1 MIGLR
6 AFMTE
11 ATTAPPQPPR
21 GLLWK
26 LGLHRPE
33 LRAWALYDWAN
44 SVFMTHGLL
53 IFPIFFAN
61 VASAGSGAEATARY
75 SLATTIS
82 MALVAVLSP
91 VLGAIAD
98 FRAVKKKMTGF
109 FVVMGV
115 AGTAAMFFIGE
126 GQWLF
131 ALAMFMIANTGV
143 TSSLVFYESLL
154 PHIAGKDE
162 VDRVSTAGYA
172 LGYLGSGILMVVN
185 LLMIQKPQAFGIA
198 GTEMATRLS
207 FLSAAV
213 WWLLFSIPLFR
224 RVPEPPLRLE
234 ADERPD
240 TNPVLA
246 SFRRLRETLSEIRG
260 YRQTFLFL
268 VAFFIYNDGIG
279 TIIRMASIYGTEIGI
294 DQGSLLTS
302 LLLVQFVGIPFSFL
316 FGLLAGRIGA
326 KTSIFV
332 ALGVYFVIAIL
343 GYRMTTS
350 REFLVLALLVGT
362 VQGGSQAL
370 SRSVFSTMV
379 PKHKSSEFFAF
390 YSVFEKFAGILGPF
404 LFTIM
409 IGATGSSRSAILSV
423 IAFFLVGGVLLA
435 FVNVEEGQRMARES
449 DARAG

>member
-1 MIGLR
+1 MAGD
-6 AFMTE
+6 
-11 ATTAPPQPPR
+11 APNPTPAPH
-21 GLLWK
+21 GFLWK

-53 IFPIFFAN
+53 IFPIFFAE
-61 VASAGSGAEATARY
+61 VASAGAPAAEATARY

-91 VLGAIAD
+91 ILGAIAD

-109 FVVMGV
+109 FVAMGV
-115 AGTAAMFFIGE
+115 AGTAAMYFIGP
-126 GQWLF
+126 GQWVF
-131 ALAMFMIANTGV
+131 ALAVFMIANTGV
-143 TSSLVFYESLL
+143 TSSIVFYESLL

-172 LGYLGSGILMVVN
+172 LGYLGSGILMIVS
-185 LLMIQKPQAFGIA
+185 LLMIEKPHAFGIA
-198 GTEMATRLS
+198 DSGTATRLS
-207 FLSAAV
+207 FLAAAV

-234 ADERPD
+234 ADERRD
-240 TNPVLA
+240 MNPVRVSL
-246 SFRRLRETLSEIRG
+246 RRLRETLREIRG
-260 YRQTFLFL
+260 YRHTFLFL

-294 DQGSLLTS
+294 DRGSLLTS

-326 KTSIFV
+326 KPSIFV
-332 ALGVYFVIAIL
+332 TLAVYFVIAVL
-343 GYRMTTS
+343 GYRMTTAG
-350 REFLVLALLVGT
+350 EFLVLALLVGT

-390 YSVFEKFAGILGPF
+390 FSVFEKFAGILGPF
-404 LFTIM
+404 VFTIM

-423 IAFFLVGGVLLA
+423 IAFFLVGGLLLV
-435 FVNVEEGQRMARES
+435 FVDVGEGQRVAREA